1 MRISD
6 WSSDVCS
13 SDLHLFARRLG
24 DLADGPRDRSRS
36 ECVTSSNLRRL
47 EAPQGWSSRRQPL
60 VKAGGQEKERMTNE
74 QLATNRESARPVR
87 QAEREEMLDLRRI
100 WQAARRN
107 WLLITI
113 VSIAA
118 LAATAVLYM
127 SDRK

>member
-74 QLATNRESARPVR
+74 QLATNRESARPVS
-87 QAEREEMLDLRRI
+87 QAERADRKSVVSGKSVSVRVDLGGRRI
-100 WQAARRN
+100 IKKN
-107 WLLITI
+107 KKPNT
-113 VSIAA
+113 
-118 LAATAVLYM
+118 
-127 SDRK
+127 